1 MDNPLWYID
10 EATPFTQ
17 EMWEQLMKQFKPK
30 LQPNRSNFG
39 LALYL
44 YRHGFRW
51 SEKRRGY
58 IRLLSLTPDVV
69 NISLVPEHCP
79 YYKDSAH
86 GRTRSA
92 IHFAWWEVEDGDEL
106 LDNIPDLK
114 HIRRVKQPIS
124 FNVNAETG
132 ERV

>member
-1 MDNPLWYID
+1 MV
-10 EATPFTQ
+10 
-17 EMWEQLMKQFKPK
+17 
-30 LQPNRSNFG
+30 
-39 LALYL
+39 
-44 YRHGFRW
+44 H
-51 SEKRRGY
+51 RRGDPIHARNVGATY
-58 IRLLSLTPDVV
+58 EAIQT
-69 NISLVPEHCP
+69 
-79 YYKDSAH
+79 H